1 MAELIIGSLLT
12 SLLGLLIGTAVA
24 TFVRPV
30 VEIDG
35 RTRLAVEARLAAE
48 SLARD
53 FGGYL
58 ADVDGDAGDLTQY
71 ACQWPP
77 AATAD
82 GLQLTFSGADDGP
95 VEVSYSVQ
103 DRMLHRRKTA
113 AGVDSDVS
121 IARYVSGFSAEV
133 EPDETVTIVLTL
145 TYPDAGAGASTY
157 FSCTYKLIGM
167 KPSP

>member
-1 MAELIIGSLLT
+1 
-12 SLLGLLIGTAVA
+12 
-24 TFVRPV
+24 
-30 VEIDG
+30 
-35 RTRLAVEARLAAE
+35 
-48 SLARD
+48 
-53 FGGYL
+53 
-58 ADVDGDAGDLTQY
+58 
-71 ACQWPP
+71 
-77 AATAD
+77 
-82 GLQLTFSGADDGP
+82 
-95 VEVSYSVQ
+95 
-103 DRMLHRRKTA
+103 MLHRRKTA